1 MDITPYF
8 KLMVERRASDLFFS
22 VGAPPNIKV
31 DGAMLP
37 VSQNLVRSQQM
48 AEIAA
53 SVMDEEQRK
62 EFAAKM
68 ELNLVISIGGVG
80 RFRINLFRQ
89 RSEIAMVVHYVKG
102 SVPSMEEL
110 QLPDIL
116 KKLVMEKKGLIL
128 VAGSTYSGKS
138 TTLASMIDYRNENYH
153 GHILTIEDPID
164 YLHKHKKSIVDQREV
179 GLDTLSY
186 ESALKNAVHE
196 APDVVLIGEIHERSV
211 LRQAIAFA
219 EARRLCLASLHA
231 KNATQ
236 AIKRIVNFFPENE
249 RQQVLFDLSVNILAI
264 ISTQLIPGI
273 ERLWV
278 PAVGVLINT
287 PPIAVLIEKGKIDD
301 IDSLIAS
308 GNEGMQ
314 TLDQSLSN
322 LLKQGKITQENAD
335 RYKNC
340 P

>member
-1 MDITPYF
+1 
-8 KLMVERRASDLFFS
+8 
-22 VGAPPNIKV
+22 
-31 DGAMLP
+31 
-37 VSQNLVRSQQM
+37 
-48 AEIAA
+48 
-53 SVMDEEQRK
+53 
-62 EFAAKM
+62 
-68 ELNLVISIGGVG
+68 
-80 RFRINLFRQ
+80 
-89 RSEIAMVVHYVKG
+89 
-102 SVPSMEEL
+102 
-110 QLPDIL
+110 
-116 KKLVMEKKGLIL
+116 MEKKGLIL

-179 GLDTLSY
+179 GLDTFSY